1 MNTIGK
7 KIKFIRKEKGL
18 TQKDFGEEIK
28 VSKQQVSNI
37 ENELC
42 NPSIDFLSKMI
53 LYFNVNSNWLL
64 ADIGD
69 PFISNNIDTFEK
81 MHNKIIKEV
90 EQMFKSRGL

>member
-1 MNTIGK
+1 MNSIGK

-18 TQKDFGEEIK
+18 TQKGFGDEIK
-28 VSKQQVSNI
+28 VTKQQVSNI

-64 ADIGD
+64 ADIGE
-69 PFISNNIDTFEK
+69 PFIKKNTEK
-81 MHNKIIKEV
+81 LEDMRIEILKEV
-90 EQMFKSRGL
+90 EEMFKKRGL

>member
-1 MNTIGK
+1 MDTIGK
-7 KIKFIRKEKGL
+7 KIKYIRKEKGL
-18 TQKDFGEEIK
+18 TQKNLADEIK
-28 VSKQQVSNI
+28 ITKQQVSNI

-69 PFISNNIDTFEK
+69 PFIKNSPEK
-81 MHNKIIKEV
+81 LEDMHKQILKEV
-90 EQMFKSRGL
+90 EEMFQKRGL